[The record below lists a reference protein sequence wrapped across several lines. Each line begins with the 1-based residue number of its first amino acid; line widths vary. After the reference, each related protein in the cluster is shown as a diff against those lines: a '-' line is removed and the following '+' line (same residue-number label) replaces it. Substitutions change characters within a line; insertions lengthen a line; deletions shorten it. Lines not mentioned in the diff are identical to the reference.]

1 MMENRLLVLGLGP
14 AMLLA
19 GLATVLYV
27 GAEIFY
33 CTAEMA
39 VMPLS

>member
-1 MMENRLLVLGLGP
+1 MENKLLVLGLGP
-14 AMLLA
+14 AMVLA

-27 GAEIFY
+27 GAEILY

-39 VMPLS
+39 MVPLP